1 MSVAARETHGF
12 QAEVQKLLHLMIHSL
27 YSNREIFLR
36 ELISNASDAA
46 DRLRFEALAD
56 PALLEPDTELK
67 VRVEYDA
74 GAKTVSVIDNGIGMN
89 RDDVIRQLG
98 TIARSGT
105 GEFITQLSG
114 EQKKDANLIGQFG
127 VGFYSA
133 FIVADR
139 VVVETR
145 RAGAPASDGVHWE
158 SDGQGEFSVENI
170 ERAERGTRVTL
181 HLREDAAEYADEFRL
196 RTLIRKY
203 SDHIAF
209 PVVMTASREG
219 GETLEEAANEA
230 RALWTRPRTEITDD
244 EYREFYRHVSHDF
257 QDPLAWSHN
266 KVEGKREYVSLLY
279 VPARAPWDLWNRS
292 GSRGLKLYVK
302 RVFIMDDAEQFLPL
316 YLRFIRGVVD
326 SGDLSLNVSR
336 ELLQQDAVVESMK
349 SALTKRVLD
358 MLEKLAR
365 DEPEKYATFWKEFGR
380 VLKEGPAEDHA
391 NREKV
396 AGLLRFSTTH
406 NDSPV
411 PDQSLADYI
420 GRRKAGKKVVWYLT
434 ADGFNAARSSPH
446 LEVFRKR
453 GIEVLL
459 LTDTIDEWLIGHLNE
474 FDGHEFR
481 DVKRGELELDAAEGD
496 EAKAPKPEAG
506 EHAPLIGRLK
516 ERLGK
521 QVQDV
526 RPTNRLSESAACLV
540 LGENE
545 MGAQMRKLMQAT
557 GQAVPEMEPI
567 LEINPSHPL
576 LVRLA
581 AEADDARFGDL
592 AQLLFDQAHLAE
604 GGQLPDPGAFVQRLN
619 RILLG

>member
-12 QAEVQKLLHLMIHSL
+12 QADVQKMLHLMIHSL

-46 DRLRFEALAD
+46 DRLRFEAISN
-56 PALLEPDTELK
+56 PALLEPDPELK

-74 GAKTVSVIDNGIGMN
+74 AAKTVSVIDNGIGMS
-89 RDDVIRQLG
+89 REQVVSQLG

-105 GEFITQLSG
+105 GEFLDQLSG
-114 EQKKDANLIGQFG
+114 EQRKDANLIGQFG

-139 VVVETR
+139 VTVHTR
-145 RAGAPASDGVHWE
+145 RAGAPAGEGVHWE
-158 SDGQGEFSVENI
+158 SNGQGEYSVETI
-170 ERAERGTRVTL
+170 ERADRGTQVTL
-181 HLREDAAEYADEFRL
+181 HLREDAAEFADEFRL
-196 RTLIRKY
+196 RSLIRKY

-209 PVVMTASREG
+209 PVVMATG
-219 GETLEEAANEA
+219 DKEESANSA
-230 RALWTRPRTEITDD
+230 KALWTRPRTELTND
-244 EYREFYRHVSHDF
+244 EYQEFYRHISHDF
-257 QDPLAWSHN
+257 QAPLTWSHN
-266 KVEGKREYVSLLY
+266 RVEGKREYTSLLF

-336 ELLQQDAVVESMK
+336 ELLQQDAVVESMRT
-349 SALTKRVLD
+349 ALTKRVLD
-358 MLEKLAR
+358 MLERLSK
-365 DEPEKYATFWKEFGR
+365 DEPATYAIFWKEFGR
-380 VLKEGPAEDHA
+380 VLKEGPAEDPA
-391 NREKV
+391 NREKT

-406 NDSPV
+406 TDSATS
-411 PDQSLADYI
+411 DQSLADYV
-420 GRRKAGKKVVWYLT
+420 GRCKAEQKTIWYLT
-434 ADGFNAARSSPH
+434 ADSFNAAKSSPH

-459 LTDTIDEWLIGHLNE
+459 LTDTVDEWLIGHLGE
-474 FDGHEFR
+474 FDSHEFR
-481 DVKRGELELDAAEGD
+481 DVKRGELALDAEDGKAE
-496 EAKAPKPEAG
+496 EPKADAG
-506 EHAPLIGRLK
+506 EYGALLERLK
-516 ERLGK
+516 QQLGE

-526 RPTNRLSESAACLV
+526 RATTRLSESAACLV
-540 LGENE
+540 LGDHE

-557 GQAVPEMEPI
+557 GQAVPDVKPI
-567 LEINPSHPL
+567 LEVNPTHPL

-581 AEADDARFGDL
+581 GLTDEVRAADL
-592 AQLLFDQAHLAE
+592 AQLVFDQAHLAE
-604 GGQLPDPGAFVQRLN
+604 GGQLEDPGGFVQRLN
-619 RILLG
+619 RILLS